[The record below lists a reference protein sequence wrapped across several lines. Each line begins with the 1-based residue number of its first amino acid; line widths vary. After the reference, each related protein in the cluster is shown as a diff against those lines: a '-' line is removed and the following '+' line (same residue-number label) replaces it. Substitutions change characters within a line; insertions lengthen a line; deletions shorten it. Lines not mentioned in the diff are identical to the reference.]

1 MAQSHSY
8 DPAPT
13 DAADGT
19 ETRAPATDAF
29 TGESGTGATSKS
41 GPGNWGVGARWFIFA
56 LLAIALFAA
65 LTIAFR

>member
-8 DPAPT
+8 DTAPT
-13 DAADGT
+13 SEAEGT
-19 ETRAPATDAF
+19 ELQAPATDAF
-29 TGESGTGATSKS
+29 TGGSAPGATSKS

-65 LTIAFR
+65 LTILF

>member
-8 DPAPT
+8 DTAPASE
-13 DAADGT
+13 ADGT
-19 ETRAPATDAF
+19 ETQAPATDAF
-29 TGESGTGATSKS
+29 TGGSAPGATSKS

-65 LTIAFR
+65 LTILF